1 MKTIKYMAVAATLMI
16 VGLAMPDRA
25 HAQLFPRGYIN
36 VDWQFNG
43 TVANDFVEKGNGW
56 GMNFEGGGY
65 LGQSQRVGLGLFLA
79 YSTNN
84 KYVPRQTLVLNN
96 QAALTTDQQHSIFQ
110 IPFGVSARVRFLK
123 GSLFEPYIGA
133 KVGTVYS
140 KISSFYST
148 VELYGETW
156 GFYVAPE
163 IGVTIMPFGDTGIG
177 FHVAAYYGYG
187 TNDLKILKYSINGL
201 KNVGFRVGIAF

>member
-1 MKTIKYMAVAATLMI
+1 MKTIQYVAVAAALMI
-16 VGLAMPDRA
+16 GSLAMPKRA
-25 HAQLFPRGYIN
+25 HAQLFPNGYVN
-36 VDWQFNG
+36 VDWQFNA
-43 TVANDFVEKGNGW
+43 TVDNDFVEKGSGW
-56 GMNFEGGGY
+56 GLNLEGGGY
-65 LGQSQRVGLGLFLA
+65 LGMSQRFALGLFMS

-110 IPFGVSARVRFLK
+110 IPFGATARFRMLR

-140 KISSFYST
+140 KIASYYST
-148 VELYGETW
+148 VELYGESW

-163 IGVTIMPFGDTGIG
+163 IGVSIMPFGDTGMG

-187 TNDLKILKYSINGL
+187 TNDQKILSYSINGL
-201 KNVGFRVGIAF
+201 NNVGFRVGISF